1 MNNRLINKMFFN
13 TTVVQF
19 FSMLIM
25 ELGVFVDGAII
36 GGCLGSEA
44 MASYGFAL
52 PIATVI
58 SGVSTFFFAGISALC
73 GRAVARGDT
82 KTSNRIFSQCIL
94 VSMITS
100 VSLLLIC
107 FGNADRL
114 AVLSGARN
122 GLERET
128 ADYIRGYALCVPAL
142 LLSRALTP
150 ILQIDGDRSRVIRAV
165 SIMTGINVI
174 LDVLVG
180 VVLHK
185 GLLFM
190 ALCTAISYCVGAIIL
205 LLHFRKKDTMF
216 RFSLSEAQP
225 KLQTVMSLFS
235 YGLPD
240 ALQQFCRS
248 ALNFCM
254 NHILLITGGA
264 NAVSAFSA
272 IYSASLICIMLGS
285 SIGDSIYVM
294 NSLFVGEKD
303 AQSIREMLRTAM
315 KTAFVLN
322 AALSIIMFMISPVFM
337 RLFLHSNQ
345 EALQFAITGFRIYS
359 MSIILYSFNVIWRT
373 YYQSMHLLNI
383 AYPYVILNNFGFIAL
398 SAFVLSRF
406 WGIHGVWFSFLTG
419 QALSLLFIILWN
431 LTRAENKDLLEAM
444 MRLPEDFSSG
454 VLSLWAWSCRS
465 PDEIVKISTEVG
477 RICKAEGASSRI
489 ALILQLV
496 VEEMGN
502 NILQYGFTDN
512 KAHSID
518 IKMQHLK
525 DGWLLRFRDD
535 CVPFDPTKY
544 VSLFECSSPEE
555 HIGIRAVK
563 SLARKMEYVNTMQ
576 FNNLL
581 IEVGE

>member
-398 SAFVLSRF
+398 SAFVLSR
-406 WGIHGVWFSFLTG
+406 L
-419 QALSLLFIILWN
+419 
-431 LTRAENKDLLEAM
+431 

-454 VLSLWAWSCRS
+454 VLSLWTWSCRS

-489 ALILQLV
+489 SLILQLV